1 MRMLVGDFMAAHAIG
16 GVHPIDFGTA
26 AKRQANGGLFRCDF
40 VVWQMPQF
48 SMCALDQQMSS
59 SGGDAGRYG

>member
-1 MRMLVGDFMAAHAIG
+1 MMFLLVGDFNVARLVG

-40 VVWQMPQF
+40 VVWQVRQI
-48 SMCALDQQMSS
+48 STCGLEQ
-59 SGGDAGRYG
+59 